1 MLCRSSLPAVPSAA
15 VHAFNPAGE
24 GGEGGSGVAGG
35 SGGSLNVGGLTGGFS
50 RPSLSGSQNGLS
62 SATAK
67 AQVST
72 PPSIYPMSLPHS

>member
-24 GGEGGSGVAGG
+24 GGEGG